1 MSHRA
6 RNDGF
11 SQRSDVAQALTQR
24 RWDCRPL
31 PEPAGHVQRF
41 AGDAGR
47 AFGSEEGDDRGDL
60 LDLADAASRGGGFDP
75 GAQLAF
81 MDACGL
87 DALTIMPGLTALTR
101 ILRVASSFDGTSMI
115 ASADALAAL
124 VAAYQRRNALIN
136 AANIVNNSCLGGC

>member
-1 MSHRA
+1 MPRRA

-11 SQRSDVAQALTQR
+11 SQKSDVAQALTQR

-47 AFGSEEGDDRGDL
+47 AFRGEEGDGRGDL
-60 LDLADAASRGGGFDP
+60 LDLADAAYRGGGFDP

-101 ILRVASSFDGTSMI
+101 ILRAASSFDSTAVM
-115 ASADALAAL
+115 ASTDALAAL
-124 VAAYQRRNALIN
+124 VASYQRRNALIN
-136 AANIVNNSCLGGC
+136 AAKHRE

>member
-1 MSHRA
+1 MPHRA

-11 SQRSDVAQALTQR
+11 SQESDVAQAVRQR

-47 AFGSEEGDDRGDL
+47 AFGGEEGDDRGDL
-60 LDLADAASRGGGFDP
+60 LDLADAAHQGGGFDP
-75 GAQLAF
+75 GAQIAF

-87 DALTIMPGLTALTR
+87 EALTIMPGLTALTR
-101 ILRVASSFDGTSMI
+101 IFCAASSFDSTSMI

-124 VAAYQRRNALIN
+124 VAACQSRNALIN
-136 AANIVNNSCLGGC
+136 AAKHRE